1 MACLSLLDYL
11 GELGGAARLGWA
23 GALLLKVSLALML
36 RASLAWLGLFT
47 VVRELAF
54 FFEFTGDADGCFGF
68 TTCKLSHFTIRPWV
82 VRISVV

>member
-1 MACLSLLDYL
+1 MDGQESL
-11 GELGGAARLGWA
+11 AVRLKVSLA
-23 GALLLKVSLALML
+23 VRLKVSLALML

-54 FFEFTGDADGCFGF
+54 FFELTGDADGSFSF
-68 TTCKLSHFTIRPWV
+68 AACKLGYFTIRPRV